1 MTYILLVRHGQN
13 EWVKEKRLAGWLP
26 GVHLNEE
33 GRNEVELLAQRLSS
47 LPIRMIYSSP
57 LERCLETAK
66 ILAEP
71 NGLQVESNAEL
82 GEVRYG
88 KWEGKR
94 LKKLARKKRKW
105 RLVQHFPSRFRFP
118 GGESFVEVQT
128 RAVNTVEKL
137 SHQHNEEFIV
147 LVSHADVIKLVLA
160 HYLGMHL
167 DLFQRLAVSPAS
179 VSILALTGSGP
190 VHVLRIND
198 SGPIKFHQHEKSE
211 KIETAL
217 KSETERDYEQ
227 GSNGPEH

>member
-13 EWVKEKRLAGWLP
+13 EWVKEKRLAGWIP
-26 GVHLNEE
+26 GVQLNEE
-33 GRNEVELLAQRLSS
+33 GRHEVKLLAQRLSS
-47 LPIRMIYSSP
+47 LPIRMIVSSP
-57 LERCLETAK
+57 LERCMETAI

-71 NGLQVESNAEL
+71 SGVQVESSAEL

-105 RLVQHFPSRFRFP
+105 YLVQHFPSRFRFP
-118 GGESFVEVQT
+118 AGESFVEVQT

-137 SHQHNEEFIV
+137 SHQHGEEFIL

-160 HYLGMHL
+160 HYLGMHI

-190 VHVLRIND
+190 VNVLRIND
-198 SGPIKFHQHEKSE
+198 SGPIKLHQRETSEKSG
-211 KIETAL
+211 IAVDR
-217 KSETERDYEQ
+217 ETETDHE
-227 GSNGPEH
+227 